1 MIAEEHVQM
10 GAVTEPPIEDEIE
23 DIKVP
28 DKTSIK
34 QKIGELFDNNG
45 ELHLRDILKEV
56 RHGGAVNF
64 CNASQGSAEVALAW
78 PERTINGPIQKEE
91 RTGKLFAIAQLPAT
105 LLSVDESVNP
115 RHLQRGRLEKL
126 SEAFL
131 DRQTRFQLTQC
142 RLLRRGEGVYEVA
155 VFDGSHGTAAEVLAG
170 ATSITCK
177 IYLADQL
184 SDEEAF
190 RWNTEAHSAL
200 RQQEFRS
207 RVLMSRRAKMFESQ
221 FAKFLQNPLTNTFP
235 RSERGFIS
243 SLPTYERALEFDS
256 IFDYVYY
263 AVLEDT
269 HEIEYEDAT
278 TGELKTMEEPSCK
291 LQKYIRKDEQ
301 QKRGGKMLGY
311 DLLKST
317 ILKEFVQQDP
327 SDKVVTKLAKEE
339 WPREQERR
347 NLVRL
352 CNILADETLEHWGE
366 TQEVTADGSAV
377 NKPRSRKTK
386 QLTPEAAVSENLWKK
401 GAVRIWSRRLRDA
414 IGLELGLANA
424 DLQTIFQRPIS
435 QEIWDKIRAAVKSI
449 YNYQAWISDKVVP
462 LLGGNVIGEIEKAL
476 DDWADYNKQPHLDAY
491 YLLGRVRP

>member
-1 MIAEEHVQM
+1 MS
-10 GAVTEPPIEDEIE
+10 GAVEQAVQLPSLETQAGERTES
-23 DIKVP
+23 
-28 DKTSIK
+28 DKSSVK
-34 QKIGELFDNNG
+34 QKIGVLFDNNG

-56 RHGGAVNF
+56 RRGGAVPF
-64 CNASQGSAEVALAW
+64 CGASVEANELVLAW
-78 PERTINGPIQKEE
+78 NGQKIKGAVQTEE

-126 SEAFL
+126 TEAFIDL
-131 DRQTRFQLTQC
+131 QTRFQLTQC
-142 RLLRRGEGVYEVA
+142 RLLRRSDSVFEVA

-170 ATSITCK
+170 ATGITCK

-221 FAKFLQNPLTNTFP
+221 FSKFLQDPTTNTFP

-291 LQKYIRKDEQ
+291 LQRYIRKDEQ

-327 SDKVVTKLAKEE
+327 SDKVVTKLPKEE

-366 TQEVTADGSAV
+366 THEVNADENTSGKA
-377 NKPRSRKTK
+377 KGRKTK
-386 QLTPEAAVSENLWKK
+386 QLTPAAAVSENLWKK

-414 IGLELGLANA
+414 IGLELGLASS
-424 DLQTIFQRPIS
+424 DLQTIFQRTVT
-435 QEIWDKIRAAVKSI
+435 QEVWDKIREAVKKI
-449 YNYQAWISDKVVP
+449 YGYQAWTSEKVIP

-476 DDWADYNKQPHLDAY
+476 DEWADYNKHPHLDAY
-491 YLLGRVRP
+491 YLLGRERP